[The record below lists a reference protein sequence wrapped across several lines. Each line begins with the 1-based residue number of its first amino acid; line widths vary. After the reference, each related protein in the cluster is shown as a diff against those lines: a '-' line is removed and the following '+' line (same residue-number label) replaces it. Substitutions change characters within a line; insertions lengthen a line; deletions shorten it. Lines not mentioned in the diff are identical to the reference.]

1 MAPPEEKVYQHTTI
15 GIALADVLESLLHEG
30 KITEDEGTKIFEE
43 FNHSVEFILQK
54 GVHPDAPTATL
65 RAHVEHYNNYID
77 RWNLVIQ
84 DCEVVLGGYTMPCP
98 AVELRLVEKQKL
110 MKKGTEGGK

>member
-15 GIALADVLESLLHEG
+15 GIALADVLESLLLEG
-30 KITEDEGTKIFEE
+30 KITEEEGTRVFEE
-43 FNHSVEFILQK
+43 FNQSVKYILQK

-65 RAHVEHYNNYID
+65 RANVDNYNNYID
-77 RWNLVIQ
+77 RWNLLVQ
-84 DCEVVLGGYTMPCP
+84 DCELVLGGYTMPCP

-110 MKKGTEGGK
+110 KK